1 MTESQAT
8 QTDLSKITSIVENAV
23 PSTVPEIPAQV
34 KVVFFC
40 KDCEKIVACIKIG
53 GKYVYKCP
61 LCHTKNVAF
70 GTEKSIRSFFRV
82 KEYAEGTATRP

>member
-1 MTESQAT
+1 MTESQSLPA
-8 QTDLSKITSIVENAV
+8 DLSTIASIAENAV
-23 PSTVPEIPAQV
+23 PTAVPQIPAQV

-40 KDCEKIVACIKIG
+40 KDCEKIVVGIKIG

-70 GTEKSIRSFFRV
+70 GTEKSIRSFYRV
-82 KEYAEGTATRP
+82 KE